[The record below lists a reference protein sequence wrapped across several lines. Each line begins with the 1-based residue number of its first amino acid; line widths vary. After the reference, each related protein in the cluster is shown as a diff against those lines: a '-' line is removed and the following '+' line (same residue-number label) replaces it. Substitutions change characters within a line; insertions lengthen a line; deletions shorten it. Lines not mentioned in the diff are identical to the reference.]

1 MPPCLF
7 FAFRQPQKGGFA
19 RTVKD
24 KGGRSVHCF
33 ALTRGKYCCIELPA
47 IYVRMKAHTAGI
59 FQNNIFL
66 SLTAQAKIRK
76 NLLPKGKRKSNYTKV
91 VLFVQ
96 LTIYKRGQIC
106 YN

>member
-1 MPPCLF
+1 MF
-7 FAFRQPQKGGFA
+7 II
-19 RTVKD
+19 
-24 KGGRSVHCF
+24 SY
-33 ALTRGKYCCIELPA
+33 LTRGKYCCIELPA
-47 IYVRMKAHTAGI
+47 IYVRMKVHTAGI

-76 NLLPKGKRKSNYTKV
+76 NFLPKGKRKSNYAKV

-96 LTIYKRGQIC
+96 LTIYKKAQIC

>member
-24 KGGRSVHCF
+24 KGGLSVYCF
-33 ALTRGKYCCIELPA
+33 YLTRGKYCCIELPA
-47 IYVRMKAHTAGI
+47 IYVRIKAHTAGI

-66 SLTAQAKIRK
+66 SLTAQARIRK
-76 NLLPKGKRKSNYTKV
+76 KLLPKGKSKFDHAKSR
-91 VLFVQ
+91 
-96 LTIYKRGQIC
+96 IIC
-106 YN
+106 TTYYLQKGSDML

>member
-33 ALTRGKYCCIELPA
+33 ASYARKILLHRIPA

-66 SLTAQAKIRK
+66 SLTAQARIRK
-76 NLLPKGKRKSNYTKV
+76 KLLPKGKSKFDHAKSR
-91 VLFVQ
+91 
-96 LTIYKRGQIC
+96 IIC
-106 YN
+106 TTYYLQKGSDML